1 MLRTLF
7 IEEARTQVGRNAS
20 VTGAC
25 CLVLLGFLG
34 LWWLLADVP
43 APGGRL
49 APAAPGAPTEG
60 HGPGTTI
67 ARKRLHVH

>member
-25 CLVLLGFLG
+25 CLSLDHIY
-34 LWWLLADVP
+34 AQ
-43 APGGRL
+43 
-49 APAAPGAPTEG
+49 
-60 HGPGTTI
+60 
-67 ARKRLHVH
+67 LHR

>member
-43 APGGRL
+43 ASNE
-49 APAAPGAPTEG
+49 AAVALMR
-60 HGPGTTI
+60 
-67 ARKRLHVH
+67 ARG